1 MAGTLYVVL
10 EWPSDWGRNCGGGNA
25 SSNNISIGTSASC
38 GGWKDITCVTYAP
51 RIQVPSTA
59 ATVKLS
65 FHTHFDVVFLSD
77 RH

>member
-1 MAGTLYVVL
+1 MAGTLYVVV